1 MAPKTFNDDFIK
13 SQDSPSPR
21 KGGSY
26 MKVKQVAD
34 KAEMWW
40 AGLRRTPCL
49 PNKSCAQGL

>member
-1 MAPKTFNDDFIK
+1 MAPKTFYDDFIK

-26 MKVKQVAD
+26 TKVKQVAD

-40 AGLRRTPCL
+40 AGLRTPCL